1 MAYGQGWEIEVTD
14 EFQGQLDALAK
25 NEDQLEERVEGLI
38 FVAYGGP
45 DAIWPQQHM
54 IANLWCTRILAPTP
68 YLVFYELNES
78 DRRIE
83 LVIISEAP

>member
-1 MAYGQGWEIEVTD
+1 MAYGEGWEVEVSE
-14 EFQGQLDALAK
+14 EFQDQLKTLAK

-38 FVAYGGP
+38 LVAYSGP

-54 IANLWCTRILAPTP
+54 VANLWCTRIFAPAP
-68 YLVFYELNES
+68 YLVFYES
-78 DRRIE
+78 DADDRPIE

>member
-1 MAYGQGWEIEVTD
+1 M
-14 EFQGQLDALAK
+14 LAK
-25 NEDQLEERVEGLI
+25 SEEQLEERVEGLI
-38 FVAYGGP
+38 FTAYSGP

-54 IANLWCTRILAPTP
+54 VSNLWCTRILAPTP
-68 YLVFYELNES
+68 YLVFYELDED